1 MHFTTSLSFYRFT
14 AFILGFMILGI
25 STVGALGI
33 VWMRQQISQTAY
45 VNNQLERNL
54 KDIERDNNNL
64 AAQIARV
71 HNPEY
76 LTSRM
81 SPDLR
86 PTREQQVVWMVA
98 PRANRPMLQPDSE
111 NPVMNLAERRET
123 PLSISF
129 DLALLDTRTSATP

>member
-1 MHFTTSLSFYRFT
+1 MYFTTSLSFYRFT
-14 AFILGFMILGI
+14 ACVLVLMILGI
-25 STVGALGI
+25 SLAGGI
-33 VWMRQQISQTAY
+33 SVVWLRQQISYTAD
-45 VNNQLERNL
+45 VNNRLEREL
-54 KDIERDNNNL
+54 KDLERDNNNL

-81 SPDLR
+81 PTDLR
-86 PTREQQVVWMVA
+86 PTKENQVVWMVA
-98 PRANRPMLQPDSE
+98 PRATRPLEMPVSD
-111 NPVMNLAERRET
+111 NPVLNVAERRET

>member
-14 AFILGFMILGI
+14 ACILGFMILGV
-25 STVGALGI
+25 STVGALSI

-45 VNNQLERNL
+45 INNQLEKNL

-71 HNPEY
+71 HNPEF

-81 SPDLR
+81 STDLR
-86 PTREQQVVWMVA
+86 PTREHQVVWMVA
-98 PRANRPMLQPDSE
+98 PRATRPMLRPASE